1 MTGCWLAERQHLPN
15 KFILYLL
22 FSLWLKTR
30 SPQSQVSK
38 LKRMAGRPWPRV
50 HSKRGDFSPPSSPVI
65 GTEDSMF

>member
-1 MTGCWLAERQHLPN
+1 MTGCWLAKCQHLPN

-30 SPQSQVSK
+30 NPQSQVSK
-38 LKRMAGRPWPRV
+38 LKRMPGPPLLGV
-50 HSKRGDFSPPSSPVI
+50 HKEPGDLSLRSLPVT